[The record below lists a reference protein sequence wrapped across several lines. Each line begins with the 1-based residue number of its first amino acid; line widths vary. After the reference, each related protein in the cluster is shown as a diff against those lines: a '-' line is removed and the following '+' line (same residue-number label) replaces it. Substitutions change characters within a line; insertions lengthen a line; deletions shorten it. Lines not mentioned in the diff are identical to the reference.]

1 MTNNLP
7 EVTSSSTS
15 NAPDS
20 LDIIFKLKRLG
31 FTQSRLAVDLSV
43 TPSIVNNVIHDR
55 ATCFSVA
62 NHIAEL
68 LETRVQDLWPNR
80 YVFKPRHSRV
90 KPANGRQPVD
100 NSGTNNERGE
110 EFDMT

>member
-1 MTNNLP
+1 MTYNLP
-7 EVTSSSTS
+7 ENTSSSAS

-43 TPSIVNNVIHDR
+43 TPSIVNNVIHGR
-55 ATCFSVA
+55 ATCFFVA

-68 LETRVQDLWPNR
+68 LETKAQDLWPNR
-80 YVFKPRHSRV
+80 YVFKPRHSRA
-90 KPANGRQPVD
+90 KSANDKQSLD
-100 NSGTNNERGE
+100 KSGANNERGRNL
-110 EFDMT
+110 T

>member
-7 EVTSSSTS
+7 EITSSSAQ

-55 ATCFSVA
+55 ATCFPVA
-62 NHIAEL
+62 NHIAQL

-90 KPANGRQPVD
+90 KPANGKQPID
-100 NSGTNNERGE
+100 NSGTNNERGRNL
-110 EFDMT
+110 T